1 MCDSTWGDPVQLAG
15 RYNCGMMTCV
25 SNYSGGVLNVSWGD
39 PMLFTGRYNS
49 DLMTCVSNYR
59 RGILNVSLYPTW
71 LYAVGRTL

>member
-1 MCDSTWGDPVQLAG
+1 MQLAG
-15 RYNCGMMTCV
+15 RYNCDMMTRV